1 MKKETQVDGLNK
13 TTFVKEELENGGEIG
28 IIDEQNINPHL
39 KHNKELYNLNDGYS
53 KSRTWKRV
61 ASIPTLALQIWAE
74 EETGDNNWFRI
85 PKEIQNKILKKKLNS
100 NEYQYFKTAPGNI

>member
-13 TTFVKEELENGGEIG
+13 TTFVKEELENGGEVG
-28 IIDEQNINPHL
+28 IINEQNITPHL
-39 KHNKELYNLNDGYS
+39 KHNKELYNHNDGYS
-53 KSRTWKRV
+53 KSRALKRV
-61 ASIPTLALQIWAE
+61 ASIPTLALQIWAM

-100 NEYQYFKTAPGNI
+100 NEYQYFKTATGNI

>member
-1 MKKETQVDGLNK
+1 MKQETQVEGLQK
-13 TTFVKEELENGGEIG
+13 TTFIKDEMEKKIAVKEELN
-28 IIDEQNINPHL
+28 IDPHL
-39 KHNKELYNLNDGYS
+39 KHNKELYNHNDGYS
-53 KSRTWKRV
+53 KSRAWKRV
-61 ASIPTLALQIWAE
+61 ASVPTLALQIWAE